1 MLYVYVQHMIKTM
14 IQIVITI
21 VELYLI
27 YFQQIEIFK
36 TMIQIDFKG
45 IT

>member
-1 MLYVYVQHMIKTM
+1 MFNKFKTM

-27 YFQQIEIFK
+27 YVQQIEIFI
-36 TMIQIDFKG
+36 TSIPIDFKD